1 MIELLGNRLGTAA
14 GTFLKIFGATR
25 QFSAILLKKRVHFG
39 RICKKKQHVFHQ
51 KIARERVSFSKKC
64 KEKGYSFGNRVGTPA
79 YKNYT
84 SAPPGQKPLP
94 PKCTSINSEGSIY
107 PNTRKLILHECMNY
121 NDSLHFQAGNMIRIL
136 EDLDK
141 LTSLETLHL
150 RDNQLEFL
158 DGFSDTMGK
167 LKYVNLR

>member
-1 MIELLGNRLGTAA
+1 
-14 GTFLKIFGATR
+14 
-25 QFSAILLKKRVHFG
+25 
-39 RICKKKQHVFHQ
+39 
-51 KIARERVSFSKKC
+51 
-64 KEKGYSFGNRVGTPA
+64 
-79 YKNYT
+79 
-84 SAPPGQKPLP
+84 
-94 PKCTSINSEGSIY
+94 
-107 PNTRKLILHECMNY
+107 
-121 NDSLHFQAGNMIRIL
+121 MIRIL